1 MIYEFE
7 LEPDSS
13 KTLESLGEIY
23 EALYNVKRIGFYR
36 VLKELVGLGVR
47 KRTAALQKLRTIA
60 KLHES
65 GLISLRLDYYI
76 HLMKL
81 GIAMVYT
88 SKTVECERLPPTMPF
103 LRSCLNVVPAGT
115 ILTFYYPETF
125 RPKKLEEA
133 GIQHYTLF
141 ERVFS
146 RVDIGSYASELVEN
160 PDSLFSPRK
169 TRDHIA
175 KGMRKDED
183 NLQYLQAEVFS
194 QELKVKI
201 DNKDLLVLSSMEL
214 NPLTTE
220 SMDVKLGMKRDI
232 YRKHLEHSE
241 RILRGIRIRKI
252 GSLMAKSRI
261 TLLSII
267 RGKDRELLKFFDALI
282 SYPTAVSAVI
292 SEDLKLLMT
301 QLLLPPDI
309 DTVRGVATVLKDVAR
324 EYGLEISEYFMCDLS
339 TLTNFHVPFM
349 KEVEYSPLRKSWLE
363 SSLKIILRYIKR

>member
-1 MIYEFE
+1 MTHEFE
-7 LEPDSS
+7 LGPDTS

-23 EALYNVKRIGFYR
+23 EALYNVKRMGFYR

-88 SKTVECERLPPTMPF
+88 PKTVECVKLPPSLPF
-103 LRSCLNVVPAGT
+103 LRSCLNVIPAGT
-115 ILTFYYPETF
+115 LLTFYYPETF

-133 GIQHYTLF
+133 GIQHYTFF

-146 RVDIGSYASELVEN
+146 RVDIGSYASEIVEN
-160 PDSLFSPRK
+160 PDSLFSPKK

-175 KGMRKDED
+175 RGMKKDED
-183 NLQYLQAEVFS
+183 NQQYLQAEVFS
-194 QELKVKI
+194 QELKVRI

-220 SMDVKLGMKRDI
+220 SMDVKLGMKKDI

-241 RILRGIRIRKI
+241 RLLRGIRIRKI

-261 TLLSII
+261 TLLSFIC
-267 RGKDRELLKFFDALI
+267 GENRELLKFFNALI
-282 SYPTAVSAVI
+282 SYPTAVSAAI
-292 SEDLKLLMT
+292 SKDLKLLLM

-309 DTVRGVATVLKDVAR
+309 DTVRGVATVLKDIAR
-324 EYGLEISEYFMCDLS
+324 EYGLEISEYFMCDLH
-339 TLTNFHVPFM
+339 TLANFHVPFM

-363 SSLKIILRYIKR
+363 SSLKIILRYIKK